1 MELHEYKRSLIPTQ
15 GNTGLAN
22 RLWNSDV
29 GTVKRKIKQKLIENQ
44 DIRDLINNADL
55 KDTDDYSNYLYQNI
69 FPFLVIPDTIYE
81 SKAYICFKVDDA
93 DTNYYSGVRKDNPLM
108 KVVEIEFMVVVH
120 KDVIETNYG
129 IDRHDALAYILK
141 QMFAHSENLFGFRLR
156 CVSDIEGVTDNNFIT
171 RTLTFEVEEPSNL
184 TDTRRKNPYGN

>member
-15 GNTGLAN
+15 GNTQLAN

-44 DIRDLINNADL
+44 DIRDLLNDDDL
-55 KDTDDYSNYLYQNI
+55 KDTNDYSNYLYHNI
-69 FPFLVIPDTIYE
+69 FPFLVIPDSIYE
-81 SKAYICFKVDDA
+81 SRSYICFKVDDA
-93 DTNYYSGVRKDNPLM
+93 DTNYYNSVRKDNPLM

-120 KDVIETNYG
+120 KDVVETSYG
-129 IDRHDALAYILK
+129 IDRHDALAYVIK
-141 QMFAHSENLFGFRLR
+141 QLFAYSEKLFGFRLR
-156 CVSDIEGVTDNNFIT
+156 CVSDIEGVTDNNFVT

-184 TDTRRKNPYGN
+184 TDTRRRNAYDN

>member
-93 DTNYYSGVRKDNPLM
+93 DTNYYNGVRKDNPLM

-120 KDVIETNYG
+120 KDVVETNYG
-129 IDRHDALAYILK
+129 IDRHDALAYVLK
-141 QMFAHSENLFGFRLR
+141 QMFSHSENLFGFRLR

>member
-44 DIRDLINNADL
+44 DIRDLINNEDL

-81 SKAYICFKVDDA
+81 SKTYICFKVDDA
-93 DTNYYSGVRKDNPLM
+93 DTNYYNGVRKDNPLM

-120 KDVIETNYG
+120 KDVVETNYG
-129 IDRHDALAYILK
+129 IDRHDALAYVLK
-141 QMFAHSENLFGFRLR
+141 QMFSHSENLFGFKLR
-156 CVSDIEGVTDNNFIT
+156 CVSDLEGVTDNNFIT